1 MYGFI
6 IHKELFASEKHK
18 RSVIA
23 ALRGFWSLL
32 EKVPDQQD
40 DEPGSPGEGGQDD
53 VTDDGE
59 DAYVLH
65 DDSFLCG
72 FHYTPGKYRGRSGGP
87 DLSSEL
93 VGIDDYN
100 SNVVAQLA
108 KHLPES

>member
-6 IHKELFASEKHK
+6 IHKEIFASEKHK

-40 DEPGSPGEGGQDD
+40 DEPGSPGEGRQDD

-72 FHYTPGKYRGRSGGP
+72 LPLYTGEISRTIRRARP
-87 DLSSEL
+87 
-93 VGIDDYN
+93 
-100 SNVVAQLA
+100 QLGTCR
-108 KHLPES
+108 H

>member
-6 IHKELFASEKHK
+6 IHKEIFASEKHK

-40 DEPGSPGEGGQDD
+40 DEPGSPGEGRQDD

-65 DDSFLCG
+65 GDSFLCG
-72 FHYTPGKYRGRSGGP
+72 LPLCTGEISRAIRR
-87 DLSSEL
+87 
-93 VGIDDYN
+93 
-100 SNVVAQLA
+100 AQPQLGTCPSQKA
-108 KHLPES
+108 